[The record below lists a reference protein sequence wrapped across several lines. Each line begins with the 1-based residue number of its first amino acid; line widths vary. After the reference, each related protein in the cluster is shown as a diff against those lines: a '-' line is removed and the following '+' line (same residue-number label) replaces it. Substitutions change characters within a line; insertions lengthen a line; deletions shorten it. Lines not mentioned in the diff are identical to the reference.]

1 MLVALALAGG
11 AAPAAAPPSADPA
24 AAAAHLLAG
33 ATAFREGR
41 FAEALVEFRVAER
54 LGDPDAPAYA
64 GAVLVK
70 LGRPEEAVEAFGPAP
85 AEGEDVLLLWYRAL
99 ALRGAGLLASA
110 DAALA
115 ELGDRAGPRVGGEA
129 AKVRAEIAG
138 ALGPAGPSAAAVDA
152 ALARAAVLRDAGRTA
167 LAAAS
172 FREAAALA
180 ARRPDRHRLAEAAR
194 AAVELEAGDAPAL
207 LPPTE
212 GAP

>member
-194 AAVELEAGDAPAL
+194 AAVELEAGHAPAL